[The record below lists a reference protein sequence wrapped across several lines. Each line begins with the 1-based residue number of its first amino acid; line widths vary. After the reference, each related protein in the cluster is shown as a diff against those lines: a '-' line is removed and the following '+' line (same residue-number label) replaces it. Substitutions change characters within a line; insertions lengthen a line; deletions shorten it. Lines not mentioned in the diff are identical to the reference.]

1 MTYSFFLSGIIN
13 EEIQMSKRTKIK
25 YPGVYYRD
33 VTRIGSS
40 GIERVYFIRFK
51 REGKVI
57 EEKVEGNTLTI

>member
-1 MTYSFFLSGIIN
+1 
-13 EEIQMSKRTKIK
+13 MSKRTKIK